1 MYLLDTNVLSERRK
15 GAKADPGVVS
25 FIDRQGDRA
34 YLPVQ
39 VVGELR
45 SGIEGLRRRKDL
57 PQAKLLEDW
66 LTMILDEYS
75 DQVIDFTLPCAQV
88 WGALMGVNDQHIVD
102 RQIAAIAL
110 VHDLTIVTRNT
121 SHFAGTGARLMNP
134 FLADAQLSAPT
145 T

>member
-1 MYLLDTNVLSERRK
+1 MYLLDTNILSERRK

-25 FIDRQGDRA
+25 FIDRQGDSA

-45 SGIEGLRRRKDL
+45 SGIEGLKLRNDL
-57 PQAKLLEDW
+57 RQAKLLEDW
-66 LTMILDEYS
+66 LTAVLDEYS
-75 DQVIDFTLPCAQV
+75 DHVLDFTLPCAQV
-88 WGALMGVNDQHIVD
+88 WGALMGINDQHIVD

-110 VHDLTIVTRNT
+110 VYDLTIVTRNT
-121 SHFAGTGARLMNP
+121 THFTGTGVRFMNP
-134 FLADAQLSAPT
+134 FLADAQPSSPT